1 MSAKL
6 TICESVISAIIRSPS
21 FFSIIALPPL
31 VGVQGMAN
39 SPGEPSFPQ
48 LLKASVLRKYGT
60 HLQAVIR
67 LCDAEPAN
75 FVLKRGTL

>member
-6 TICESVISAIIRSPS
+6 TICECVISAIIRSPF
-21 FFSIIALPPL
+21 FFSIIALSL
-31 VGVQGMAN
+31 A
-39 SPGEPSFPQ
+39 SRAGEPSFTQ
-48 LLKASVLRKYGT
+48 LLKASVLGRYGK
-60 HLQAVIR
+60 HLHAVIR